1 MKFDILGIF
10 RKSVEKVQVSVKYD
24 KNSGYFIL
32 TVTYVYYN
40 TSLIYT

>member
-10 RKSVEKVQVSVKYD
+10 RKSVEKVYVSVKYD

-32 TVTYVYYN
+32 TATYAYYN
-40 TSLIYT
+40 ISLIYT